1 MDRATWVPVAE
12 VNRPHGL
19 RGEVRVR
26 LYNQD
31 SRLLEAGMPVLLR
44 PRGADPR
51 GAVLESVRGGAAGFK
66 LVRLRGIAD
75 PDGAAELRG
84 AVVCVQ
90 REAFPDLDG
99 GEFYVCD
106 IVGAKLIGPV
116 GELGIVEAIATYAGS
131 EVMVVRPA
139 GRAGDTVEI
148 PLVDAFIESVDTE
161 SGTVLA
167 KERILEFFR

>member
-1 MDRATWVPVAE
+1 MDRTRWVPVAE

-19 RGEVRVR
+19 KGEVRVR
-26 LYNQD
+26 LYNHE
-31 SRLLEAGMPVLLR
+31 SCLLEAGMPVLLR
-44 PRGADPR
+44 PRGAEPR
-51 GAVLESVRGGAAGFK
+51 AAILESVRGGVAGIK
-66 LVRLRGIAD
+66 LLKLRAIAD
-75 PDGAAELRG
+75 PDQAAELRG
-84 AVVCVQ
+84 AVICVQ

-106 IVGAKLIGPV
+106 IVGAKLIGPA
-116 GELGIVEAIATYAGS
+116 GELGTVEGIASYPGS
-131 EVMVVRPA
+131 EVMLVRPV

-167 KERILEFFR
+167 KERILEFFG

>member
-12 VNRPHGL
+12 VSRPHGL
-19 RGEVRVR
+19 RGEVRLR
-26 LYNQD
+26 IYNHD
-31 SRLLEAGMPVLLR
+31 SCLLEAGMPVLLKV
-44 PRGADPR
+44 RGADPR
-51 GAVLESVRGGAAGFK
+51 PAVLESVRGGGPGIK
-66 LVRLRGIAD
+66 LVKVRGVDD
-75 PDGAAELRG
+75 PDRAAELRA

-90 REAFPDLDG
+90 REVFPELDG

-106 IVGAKLIGPV
+106 IVGAKVIGPA
-116 GELGIVEAIATYAGS
+116 GELGTVEGIVTYPGS

-139 GRAGDTVEI
+139 GAGSDTVEI
-148 PLVDAFIESVDTE
+148 PLVDEFIENVDTE